1 MSNNNL
7 PTTNDIEALNN
18 QLDKVSQMG
27 RQTVLAAWEAG
38 EMLNTMKAKC
48 PHGTWKD
55 WIAKNVTE
63 AYRTCAVYMQINS
76 KVQSLHISKFTSIQQ
91 ALEHFKKPK
100 SKPAE
105 PKLEPITIEEYL
117 QKIEEPLKQL
127 HLESIKDESSYTH
140 SNVICNIDGLN
151 LLVKR
156 LGVKKDAE
164 IALYLD
170 AIKEPMENLIARGE
184 KTKPSATPTTMGIMQ
199 VKNETREFQ
208 KVTNDLLVP
217 EDEEINEPIVTS
229 VTETEIAIT
238 DASTNN
244 QQPVKEPEPKPT
256 TFNATVESRD
266 KQIIE
271 LIDEIDAL
279 QLQLDNEP
287 ADISNFSI
295 KNIYN
300 MYPPAHRK
308 KLEARKQNNNLPN
321 FSDTLF
327 TQIESKIQA
336 SLNKL
341 DRPTAQKV
349 MKSLADIMNAMD
361 IVSKSVLDELLP
373 EYISQTDIK
382 LAARQKEL
390 DEREAELIKGK
401 VTIPNNILGR
411 GYTHEEVRR
420 LKSAIHPDTTSSP
433 EKKTEAFQLLERV
446 FPSEANQRK
455 SNKAQENA

>member
-1 MSNNNL
+1 MNTIHI
-7 PTTNDIEALNN
+7 PINDN
-18 QLDKVSQMG
+18 QWKDYLQEG
-27 RQTVLAAWEAG
+27 QQIAG
-38 EMLNTMKAKC
+38 ESIMEYCNRIAEFKASCEIKQGGSEFSSKCQEWLNLNQT
-48 PHGTWKD
+48 
-55 WIAKNVTE
+55 
-63 AYRTCAVYMQINS
+63 TCKKLALIGENNKLVHSVHDLPISYSTLYELTKLSDDNIEDAVKSGEINPNMTRQDAS
-76 KVQSLHISKFTSIQQ
+76 KLRVKFN
-91 ALEHFKKPK
+91 PK
-100 SKPAE
+100 ITKPAKAQ
-105 PKLEPITIEEYL
+105 PVIIEGEAEV
-117 QKIEEPLKQL
+117 IEDAAE
-127 HLESIKDESSYTH
+127 EVIIEDEDAVT
-140 SNVICNIDGLN
+140 NI
-151 LLVKR
+151 
-156 LGVKKDAE
+156 
-164 IALYLD
+164 
-170 AIKEPMENLIARGE
+170 P
-184 KTKPSATPTTMGIMQ
+184 TPSAKELFG
-199 VKNETREFQ
+199 
-208 KVTNDLLVP
+208 D
-217 EDEEINEPIVTS
+217 DAAD
-229 VTETEIAIT
+229 TEIAIT

-266 KQIIE
+266 KKITE

-382 LAARQKEL
+382 LAARQEEL
-390 DEREAELIKGK
+390 DKREAELIKDK

-411 GYTHEEVRR
+411 GYTHEEVKR

-433 EKKTEAFQLLERV
+433 EKKTEAFQLLEREL
-446 FPSEANQRK
+446 PSEANQRK